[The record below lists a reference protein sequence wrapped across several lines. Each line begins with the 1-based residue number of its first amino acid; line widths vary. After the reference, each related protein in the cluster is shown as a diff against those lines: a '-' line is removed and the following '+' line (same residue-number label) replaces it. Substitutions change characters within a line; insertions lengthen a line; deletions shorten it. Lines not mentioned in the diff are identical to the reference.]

1 MRKHDS
7 YFGENGFVDW
17 LIKKKEYTIVSDWE
31 TPFLKM
37 VDNDEE
43 KALQKYFK
51 LLELY
56 KIKNMHVE

>member
-17 LIKKKEYTIVSDWE
+17 LIKKKEYTIESDWE
-31 TPFLKM
+31 IPFLKM

-56 KIKNMHVE
+56 KIKNMHV